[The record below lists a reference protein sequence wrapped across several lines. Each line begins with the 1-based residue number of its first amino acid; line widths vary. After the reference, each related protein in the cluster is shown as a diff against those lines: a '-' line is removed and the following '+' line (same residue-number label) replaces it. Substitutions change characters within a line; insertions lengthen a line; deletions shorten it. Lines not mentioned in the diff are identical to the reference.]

1 MSLSFNDFNLSK
13 EPPAKPSGSAV
24 ITGNYSFGDEFI
36 LKTDIDE
43 FKRGESFILS
53 EDKNVET
60 FVECGIG
67 LGKVFFEN
75 KNSVVCFT
83 GSTKKIEELFSKV
96 VKEEILF

>member
-43 FKRGESFILS
+43 F
-53 EDKNVET
+53 N
-60 FVECGIG
+60 
-67 LGKVFFEN
+67 
-75 KNSVVCFT
+75 
-83 GSTKKIEELFSKV
+83 IEL
-96 VKEEILF
+96 